1 MPDNTSSI
9 VDQIEKESD
18 YYSPEVYARLST
30 FSSLEVNPDPTSFEF
45 LPLTP
50 ARTNP
55 KVFVIG
61 LIPPPV
67 TIAGRLLDRSAS
79 VAATLG
85 AATETVYVDNP
96 APRADGINNKTA
108 LPDGATATSSTDF
121 WDRFVVMCNRLKVQP
136 DQMAKVIQYESGF
149 NPARKSNTSSAIGLN
164 QLSRKQAIGLYYA
177 ANKVNANTP
186 GAKEKAEEFFA
197 GYGKLTK
204 EEQLVW
210 VERYFKNRIKPGS
223 TAGQIQALNL
233 GDAYAK
239 LNKNGALYDGNAV
252 AKGYPDGE
260 YQETAYKANIQ
271 LDKDKKGYITYDD
284 IEREVGSKPLNP
296 NNQAQLDAAKIRMGS
311 TTQGPTPII
320 REPVPTNNPESW
332 KETGSL
338 NAQAAARQN
347 AKLSTI
353 GYNGSIDLG
362 KQFLQLQLQ
371 TIRATQKAI
380 EDIKN
385 TPPLRMLVN
394 PQSFN
399 VADEK
404 KVSNGNWTRNGPIVE
419 HWGSNQGKL
428 EASGTLGGFYAQ
440 DLQRWEMPGLSRTA
454 RQYSASYQN
463 FLSLYLLYRN
473 NGGVYLIGQ
482 DANDPQRS
490 RLSLVGSVY
499 IYFDGVMY
507 LGSFDDF
514 SITET
519 EGKPHSLDY
528 RFSFTIRA
536 RFRLDRPANYEQQVK
551 SIPVKNNQAVLVD
564 NAARNAELDG
574 SARQLFGDA
583 STALNAAGNL
593 ISSAVNNS
601 DE

>member
-18 YYSPEVYARLST
+18 YYSPEVYARLSA

-50 ARTNP
+50 ARPNP
-55 KVFVIG
+55 KIFVIG

-96 APRADGINNKTA
+96 APRTDGINNKTS
-108 LPDGATATSSTDF
+108 LPNGATATSSTDF

-136 DQMAKVIQYESGF
+136 DQLAKVIQYESGF
-149 NPARKSNTSSAIGLN
+149 DPSRKSNTSSAIGLN
-164 QLSRKQAIGLYYA
+164 QLSKESAFSLYYA
-177 ANKVNANTP
+177 ANKINASTP

-210 VERYFKNRIKPGS
+210 VERYLKNRIKPGS
-223 TAGQIQALNL
+223 TAAQIQAKQI

-239 LNKNGALYDGNAV
+239 LNKNGSIYDGNAV
-252 AKGYPDGE
+252 AKGYPNGAR
-260 YQETAYKANIQ
+260 QETNYKANRH

-284 IEREVGSKPLNP
+284 IEREVGTPPLNSKV
-296 NNQAQLDAAKIRMGS
+296 QAQLDAAKIRMGS
-311 TTQGPTPII
+311 TTQGPSPII
-320 REPVPTNNPESW
+320 REPIQSNTPDWQLV
-332 KETGSL
+332 GSL
-338 NAQAAARQN
+338 NAQCASRQN
-347 AKLSTI
+347 SKLSKM
-353 GYNGSIDLG
+353 GYNVSTDQG

-394 PQSFN
+394 PQSFS

-519 EGKPHSLDY
+519 DGKPHSLDY

-583 STALNAAGNL
+583 PTALNAAGNL